1 MQWKTSMSLSIKCLY
16 IWRRKGRKKGL
27 RGWNKNI
34 FYYRWPRFECDH
46 TSLKWY
52 ITQTS
57 TDHSSEFPLN
67 YPWRWEKVPQHQQEV
82 RLAGIPISTSEK
94 KMEEIVKLIDSCYNY
109 TCQISVYL
117 IFSWNKIACVCYI
130 LCYLMSVLAIQ
141 GFCHP
146 KKEAAISLLLLFL
159 LLLSFFSPDVLWCM
173 FFFFF
178 LQWIFSYI

>member
-1 MQWKTSMSLSIKCLY
+1 MQSKASMSLSIKCLY
-16 IWRRKGRKKGL
+16 IWGRKGRKKGL
-27 RGWNKNI
+27 RGWNKTI
-34 FYYRWPRFECDH
+34 FYYRRPSLN

-57 TDHSSEFPLN
+57 TAHSPDFPLS
-67 YPWRWEKVPQHQQEV
+67 YPWRWEKGPQHQQEL

-94 KMEEIVKLIDSCYNY
+94 KIEEIIKLINLCYNY
-109 TCQISVYL
+109 TYQISMYL
-117 IFSWNKIACVCYI
+117 IFSWNKIACICHI
-130 LCYLMSVLAIQ
+130 LCYLTSELAIQ

-173 FFFFF
+173 FKNIIST
-178 LQWIFSYI
+178 WGS